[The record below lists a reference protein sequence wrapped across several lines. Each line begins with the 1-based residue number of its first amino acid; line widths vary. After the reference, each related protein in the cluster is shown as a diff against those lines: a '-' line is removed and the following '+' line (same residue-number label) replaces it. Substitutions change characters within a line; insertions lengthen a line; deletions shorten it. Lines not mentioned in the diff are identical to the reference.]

1 MWTFKL
7 HSSKIMVIIII
18 ILLDS
23 FQSIIFINGNNGNSQ
38 FSTLNIDIYNE
49 LWSKPNYW
57 SDDLSEQR

>member
-7 HSSKIMVIIII
+7 HSSQIMVIII

-23 FQSIIFINGNNGNSQ
+23 FQSIIFINGNSH

-49 LWSKPNYW
+49 RWSKLNYW